1 MIDWGLILLG
11 ILLLAAGGEVLI
23 RGALALAHRMQVS
36 QLLTGLVVVGFGT
49 SAPELAVSLDAAL
62 SASPDIAVGNVIGS
76 NIGNILLI
84 LGVSAVILPLV
95 FQPMALRRDAVAML
109 LATVAVM
116 LLATG
121 GELGRIHGGLM
132 LTGLV
137 GYLVWAYTTEKR
149 SPLPAGEL
157 HAAESVEVK
166 PLQTGPA
173 LTVVMLVVGLLL
185 LIGGS
190 RVLLVGAVGI
200 ARDLGLSEA
209 LIGLTLVA
217 VGTSLPELTVSVMAA
232 IRRHADVA
240 IGNILGSNIFNI
252 LGILGVSALVQPL
265 PLAPRILS
273 FDQWVMLASA
283 LLLTL
288 FLISGRRLSR
298 SEGVVLLM
306 GYGAY
311 VAAGIAV

>member
-1 MIDWGLILLG
+1 MIDWSLVALG
-11 ILLLAAGGEVLI
+11 ILLLAGGGEVLI
-23 RGALALAHRMQVS
+23 RGALALAQRMQVS
-36 QLLTGLVVVGFGT
+36 PLLSGLVVVGFGT
-49 SAPELAVSLDAAL
+49 SAPELAVSLEAAL

-84 LGVSAVILPLV
+84 LGVSAAILPLV

-109 LATVAVM
+109 LATVSVM
-116 LLATG
+116 LLAAG
-121 GELGRIHGGLM
+121 GDLGRIQGGLM

-137 GYLVWAYTTEKR
+137 GYLIWAYITEKQGN
-149 SPLPAGEL
+149 LPAGEL
-157 HAAESVEVK
+157 HAAESAEVK
-166 PLQTGPA
+166 PLQTGPV
-173 LTVVMLVVGLLL
+173 LTVVMLLAGLAL

-190 RVLLVGAVGI
+190 RVLLIGAVGI
-200 ARDLGLSEA
+200 ATDLGLSEA

-265 PLAPRILS
+265 PLAARMAW
-273 FDQWVMLASA
+273 FDQWVMLGSA
-283 LLLTL
+283 VLLTL

-298 SEGVVLLM
+298 LEGVVLLL

-311 VAAGIAV
+311 VAVGVTL